1 MLAIAIRYVSQFN
14 FFFLASFEEGYILTE
29 HFFGQQFMYHL
40 ISSGVYEQPALKLH
54 VILRVN

>member
-1 MLAIAIRYVSQFN
+1 MLASAIRYVSQFN
-14 FFFLASFEEGYILTE
+14 FFLASFEEGYILTE